1 MVVKVF
7 STQAISHE
15 TSDLHFTPQ
24 VRILEAKVAAL
35 STNTAM
41 STGLKHAPPVV
52 NITVAEGSEHPTV
65 LQAVSCNT

>member
-7 STQAISHE
+7 STQAVSHE
-15 TSDLHFTPQ
+15 ISDLHLTPHG
-24 VRILEAKVAAL
+24 RILDAKVAAL

-52 NITVAEGSEHPTV
+52 NVTVAEGSEHPTA